1 MAEKNYTTPNGI
13 AVWPKVTKPDTKY
26 KPEGEYSVHLVLD
39 GDDAQ
44 SMKTLIDEAIA
55 ENTAEEQKKLK
66 GKKIKVYDPP
76 YHVVLDED
84 NNETSQLRFK
94 FSQNAI
100 ITKKDGTK
108 VKMSVTIFD
117 SKAQVIKDVQ
127 RLSIGS
133 GSVIKVCFKINP
145 WCSPTLGAGVS
156 LRLKAVK
163 LLKVVEGG
171 ASAAAYGF
179 EGEEEGFEYVEDETY
194 TGNAEDTHDEDDSD
208 VPF

>member
-1 MAEKNYTTPNGI
+1 MAEKNYTTPKGI

-26 KPEGEYSVHLVLD
+26 KPEGEYSVSLVLD
-39 GDDAQ
+39 GEDAQ
-44 SMKTLIDEAIA
+44 SLKLLIDGEMSANA
-55 ENTAEEQKKLK
+55 TEEQKKVK

-76 YHVVLDED
+76 YRVELDDD
-84 NNETSQLRFK
+84 NNETTRIRFK
-94 FSQNAI
+94 FTQNAI

-108 VKMSVTIFD
+108 VKMFVTIFD
-117 SKAQVIKDVQ
+117 SKAQVIKDVKNMN
-127 RLSIGS
+127 IGS
-133 GSVIKVCFKINP
+133 GSAIKVCFQINP

-194 TGNAEDTHDEDDSD
+194 TGVTEDTQEEDDS

>member
-1 MAEKNYTTPNGI
+1 MAEKNYTTPKGI
-13 AVWPKVTKPDTKY
+13 AVWPKVTQPDTKF
-26 KPEGEYSVHLVLD
+26 KPEGEYSVNLVLD
-39 GDDAQ
+39 GEDAQ
-44 SMKTLIDEAIA
+44 SMKTLIDTAMA
-55 ENTAEEQKKLK
+55 ENASEEQKKSK

-76 YHVVLDED
+76 YQVVLDDD
-84 NNETSQLRFK
+84 NNETSQIRFK
-94 FSQNAI
+94 FAQNAI
-100 ITKKDGTK
+100 IKKKDGTL

-127 RLSIGS
+127 KLNIGS
-133 GSVIKVCFKINP
+133 GSVIKVCFQINP

-194 TGNAEDTHDEDDSD
+194 TGITEDTPEDDED